1 MKQGSNPIFGL
12 RIVND
17 KKRDQC
23 HGFHSVTPGWRSKK
37 GDRSLERSSHL
48 VRADRGGG
56 DKKSRCSLYST
67 VRPHPFPESFQP
79 LFDTLTCKSS
89 YSIFCIFNVFVWEV
103 WLWWLQ
109 VRGIL
114 FKFMVVKFQLES
126 RSPRRP
132 QDTEGRSPSLHV
144 SEFWSLSWG
153 YHIRL

>member
-1 MKQGSNPIFGL
+1 MASSCHAPPL
-12 RIVND
+12 
-17 KKRDQC
+17 C
-23 HGFHSVTPGWRSKK
+23 HGVISDDSSHNKSLHGSIAEQKD
-37 GDRSLERSSHL
+37 DRSLERSSHL